1 VAIVEAAGRYQRYG
15 GSRWNPLPL
24 RIVSEAAE
32 EAFKVM
38 LNLITDQDE

>member
-15 GSRWNPLPL
+15 GSRWKPLLTP
-24 RIVSEAAE
+24 IVSEAQQKGVQA
-32 EAFKVM
+32 M